1 MGSSQNYNL
10 SPSLREGLRER
21 KQKKIFLGIAL
32 ILITFFIASCKKE
45 TSYVYQVN
53 DVNVS
58 QTDVNKENTKSVIE
72 FISIAYSDVFGT
84 TISQNDLE
92 NLSNM
97 YDSFGDLKLMEDL
110 IIRNFLNQTNTIP
123 TDQEMKADV
132 NTFIKDTYHKLLN
145 RDPNE
150 FEVWYLTNEINT
162 DASITAELVYY
173 GILTSDEYRT
183 Y

>member
-1 MGSSQNYNL
+1 M
-10 SPSLREGLRER
+10 
-21 KQKKIFLGIAL
+21 KKI
-32 ILITFFIASCKKE
+32 ILPFVLVCISISSCKKE

-53 DVNVS
+53 DVTVS

-72 FISIAYSDVFGT
+72 FISIAYSDIFGT
-84 TISQNDLE
+84 TISQTDLE

-110 IIRNFLNQTNTIP
+110 IVRNFLNQTNTIP
-123 TDQEMKADV
+123 SDQEMRADV

-150 FEVWYLTNEINT
+150 FEIWYLTNEINEDT
-162 DASITAELVYY
+162 SITAELVYY